1 MIVKYFIEQNYS
13 LLLREHWFVHNNV
26 WNEYNE
32 SMYQK
37 RYVLESEKYKKYIQN
52 QVNNGLSEI
61 TEHHCTTQ
69 LLIRNMK
76 HEKMIELNNTW
87 YKHIQECGIQC
98 QISFF
103 FVKQLFPDIIVSFT
117 ENPFVEGTPQNIEKK
132 NIIKNSSISI
142 FFFILLFMFV
152 LFVIV

>member
-1 MIVKYFIEQNYS
+1 
-13 LLLREHWFVHNNV
+13 
-26 WNEYNE
+26 
-32 SMYQK
+32 
-37 RYVLESEKYKKYIQN
+37 
-52 QVNNGLSEI
+52 
-61 TEHHCTTQ
+61 
-69 LLIRNMK
+69 
-76 HEKMIELNNTW
+76 MIELNNTW